1 MGQNLSDAGMLVMTP
16 DAWCYDKHALSHVAK
31 FADDTTGPVV
41 EDDGTVRQGRIGFIP
56 RIPEE
61 QFDTPWWACY
71 GHSLRECIDN
81 LCESGWLRSVGDD
94 GAYELNVNR
103 LVRMIDIEE
112 TSMPKT
118 STSSLRNTTKRATA
132 RPAERVVRGPALR
145 TVRGLCRSAHAGRLW
160 GSALRRRLRPRR
172 AQHRRDRVPRSRQRL
187 GGDEP
192 GSLDPRHPR
201 LERPHD
207 RGRVPPPR
215 AVGGGR
221 FRSLARTRLF
231 ALAARDALAE
241 VAQAARDVGIPV
253 DEPHELQALRRS
265 DEGVRVSCRVR
276 RAEQAGEEI
285 DGLRGGG

>member
-112 TSMPKT
+112 TSIAQNQHIIPEKYDEEGNRIAPPSEWYADPLFEQFVGFAAQLMPGDFG
-118 STSSLRNTTKRATA
+118 A
-132 RPAERVVRGPALR
+132 P
-145 TVRGLCRSAHAGRLW
+145 LCDDVSAHVERNIDATVSLDRDNDWEETNPARWTRAILDWKDLTTEDGFRLPEQW
-160 GSALRRRLRPRR
+160 VVGAS
-172 AQHRRDRVPRSRQRL
+172 DRSP
-187 GGDEP
+187 EP
-192 GSLDPRHPR
+192 GY
-201 LERPHD
+201 
-207 RGRVPPPR
+207 
-215 AVGGGR
+215 
-221 FRSLARTRLF
+221 
-231 ALAARDALAE
+231 
-241 VAQAARDVGIPV
+241 
-253 DEPHELQALRRS
+253 LR
-265 DEGVRVSCRVR
+265 
-276 RAEQAGEEI
+276 
-285 DGLRGGG
+285 